1 MKRFWIIPLT
11 LTMHL
16 GAQCQIMEPA
26 QNGEHWDLIPEPG
39 WAADVGAR
47 VFPSAGKEF
56 RVNDFGARQGL
67 ASSTPEIQA
76 AIDECSKQGGGTV
89 WFEPGEY
96 VTGALFVKEGVHLR
110 IDSGVTLRARM
121 NISEYP
127 EIDTRVAGFE
137 MKWPSGVINVIG
149 QKNVAVTGDG
159 VIHAQGRWCWENYWT
174 LRKEYEKRGIRWA
187 ADYDSK
193 RVRTILVSNSSD
205 VTIKGLTLKQ
215 AAFWTIHVLYS
226 DHVTLEGL
234 VIQNNIDGHGPST
247 DGIDIDS
254 STRILVENCD
264 IDCNDD
270 NFCLKAG
277 RDADGLR
284 VNRPTEYVVIRNC
297 ISRAGG
303 GLITFGSET
312 SGGFRHVVAHDLTA
326 KGTQVGIRLKS
337 AMIRGGVAEDI
348 HIYNVEM
355 EEVGTAIQATTNWNP
370 SYSYPVLP
378 EEITEIPPHWKVMLE
393 RVEPPERG
401 IPCFRDITLSNIHIK
416 SARTAIDAE
425 GAENSLLENFVLENI
440 RINARRAGR
449 IRYAKNWTFRDVSIL
464 TEQNEGPV
472 IEHSINVNL

>member
-1 MKRFWIIPLT
+1 MQIVTILAGLSMT
-11 LTMHL
+11 ACCLA
-16 GAQCQIMEPA
+16 GAGQISEP
-26 QNGEHWDLIPEPG
+26 D
-39 WAADVGAR
+39 WAKDVGSR
-47 VFPSAGKEF
+47 TFPESERRI
-56 RVNDFGARQGL
+56 RVNDFGARPGL

-76 AIDECSKQGGGTV
+76 AIDKCSELGGGTV
-89 WFEPGEY
+89 WFSPGEY

-110 IDSGVTLRARM
+110 IDKGVTLRARM
-121 NISEYP
+121 DISEYP

-137 MKWPSGVINVIG
+137 MKWPSAVINVIG
-149 QKNVAVTGDG
+149 QKNVAVTGQG

-174 LRKEYEKRGIRWA
+174 LRKDYEKRGIRWA
-187 ADYDSK
+187 SDYDAK

-205 VTIKGLTLKQ
+205 VTIRGLTLKQ
-215 AAFWTIHVLYS
+215 AAFWTVHVLYS
-226 DHVTLEGL
+226 DHVTVDGL

-312 SGGFRHVVAHDLTA
+312 SGGFRNVIAHDLKA
-326 KGTQVGIRLKS
+326 MGTQVGIRFKS
-337 AMIRGGVAEDI
+337 AMIRGGVTEDI

-355 EEVGTAIQATTNWNP
+355 EEVRTAIYASTNWNP
-370 SYSYPVLP
+370 NYSYPVLP
-378 EEITEIPPHWKVMLE
+378 EEIKVIPEHWKTMLQK
-393 RVEPPERG
+393 VEPPERG
-401 IPCFRDITLSNIHIK
+401 IPYFRNIRLTNIRIHN
-416 SARTAIDAE
+416 ARRAIDAV
-425 GAENSLLENFVLENI
+425 GAENSVLEGFILENVDI
-440 RINARRAGR
+440 SARSAGR
-449 IRYAKNWTFRDVSIL
+449 IKYARDWTFRDVTIR
-464 TEQNEGPV
+464 TEDGSGPV
-472 IEHSINVNL
+472 IEECENVDL